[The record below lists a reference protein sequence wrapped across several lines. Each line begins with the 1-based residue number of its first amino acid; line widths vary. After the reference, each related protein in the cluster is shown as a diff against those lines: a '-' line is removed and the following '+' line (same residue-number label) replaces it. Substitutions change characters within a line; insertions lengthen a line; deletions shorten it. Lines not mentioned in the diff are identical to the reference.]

1 MSAEGRD
8 RLYLLLFTALLVGAG
23 LGLRDPWPAD
33 EPRFALVA
41 RDMVATGDWLFP
53 RVGGDLYPDKPP
65 FYFWVIASFYL
76 ITGSLRLAFLL
87 PALVAALGVVALVH
101 DMARRLFGRSAALL
115 AAGTLAASVQFVAV
129 MRGAQIDPFLCLL
142 TTFSLYALLRHLLLG
157 PDWRW
162 YFAGALVAGLGV
174 ITKGVGFLP
183 ILVLLPFALLR
194 ARGFNAL
201 PPIRGGWRW
210 PVLGLG
216 GLLLGIAVWLVPMVL
231 AVAASGD
238 PALQAYRD
246 EILFQQTVT
255 RYSAAWHHVEPWY
268 YFFVNVIPGLWLP
281 FSLLLLW
288 LVPRWREAWRER
300 NARVWLPLGWLL
312 VLLLFFS
319 LSSGKR
325 GVYVFP
331 GLPALALAAAPF
343 LPALYAKRAVRIASL
358 LLAAVLVL
366 ITWALAIGWQ
376 LNLADLRATAA
387 GYGVTHPWPLYLLA
401 AATLLA
407 WLICSGRAPLL
418 GWPATL
424 LSCALVWALALMPQ
438 FNGERSSRD
447 FMAGVIRLAGAQP
460 LGLAA
465 WKEQFLLYVP
475 GKVTHFGHNRWQE
488 GAQEFYDAARWL
500 NETPEARLLVPAG
513 SVAECFAMSPAQ
525 SAGRSSGSEWV
536 LIAAP
541 AASAC
546 AERGQQRRFIYG
558 PG

>member
-1 MSAEGRD
+1 MSVERRD
-8 RLYLLLFTALLVGAG
+8 LLYLLLFTALLVGAG

-41 RDMVATGDWLFP
+41 RDMVESGQWLFP
-53 RVGGDLYPDKPP
+53 RVGGDLYADKPP

-76 ITGSLRLAFLL
+76 ITGSLRVAFLL
-87 PALVAALGVVALVH
+87 PALLAALGAVALVH
-101 DMARRLFGRSAALL
+101 DMARRLFGRQAALL
-115 AAGTLAASVQFVAV
+115 AAGTLAASVQFVTV

-162 YFAGALVAGLGV
+162 YFAGAFVAGLGV

-183 ILVLLPFALLR
+183 MLVLLPFTLLR
-194 ARGFNAL
+194 ARGFNEL
-201 PPIRGGWRW
+201 PVIRGGWRW

-216 GLLLGIAVWLVPMVL
+216 GLLLGICVWFLPMVL
-231 AVAASGD
+231 TVAASND

-268 YFFVNVIPGLWLP
+268 YFLLNVIPGLWLP
-281 FSLLLLW
+281 LSVLLIW
-288 LVPRWREAWRER
+288 LVPHWRQAWRER

-312 VLLLFFS
+312 VVLLFFS

-325 GVYVFP
+325 GVYLFP

-343 LPALYAKRAVRIASL
+343 LPALYAKRAVRVAGVLLAL
-358 LLAAVLVL
+358 LLVAA
-366 ITWALAIGWQ
+366 ALALALGWQ
-376 LNLADLRATAA
+376 LDINDLRATAA
-387 GYGVTHPWPLYLLA
+387 GYGVVHPWPLYLLA
-401 AATLLA
+401 AAATLMWA
-407 WLICSGRAPLL
+407 ACSWRAPLL
-418 GWPATL
+418 TWPVTL
-424 LSCALVWALALMPQ
+424 LTCALVWAFALMPQ
-438 FNGERSSRD
+438 FNGARSGRD
-447 FMAGVIRLAGAQP
+447 FTASVFRIAGQHP
-460 LGLAA
+460 LGMVG

-475 GKVTHFGHNRWQE
+475 RKITHFGHTRWQE
-488 GAQEFYDAARWL
+488 GAQEYYDAARWL
-500 NETPEARLLVPAG
+500 NETPDARLLLRAEAAG
-513 SVAECFAMSPAQ
+513 QCFSASPSQ
-525 SAGRSSGSEWV
+525 PAGRSAGSEWL

-541 AASAC
+541 AVADC
-546 AERGQQRRFIYG
+546 AAQGQLHRFVYG

>member
-1 MSAEGRD
+1 MSVERRD
-8 RLYLLLFTALLVGAG
+8 LLYLLLFTALLVGTG

-41 RDMVATGDWLFP
+41 RDMVESGQWLFP
-53 RVGGDLYPDKPP
+53 RVGGDLYADKPP
-65 FYFWVIASFYL
+65 LYFWVIASFYL
-76 ITGSLRLAFLL
+76 ITGSLRVAFLL
-87 PALVAALGVVALVH
+87 PALLAALGVVALVH
-101 DMARRLFGRSAALL
+101 DMTRRLFGRQAALL

-162 YFAGALVAGLGV
+162 YFAGAFVAGLGV

-183 ILVLLPFALLR
+183 VLVLLPFALLR
-194 ARGFNAL
+194 ARGFKEL

-216 GLLLGIAVWLVPMVL
+216 GLLLGICVWFLPMVL
-231 AVAASGD
+231 TVAASND
-238 PALQAYRD
+238 PSLQAYRD

-268 YFFVNVIPGLWLP
+268 YFLLKVIPGLWLP
-281 FSLLLLW
+281 LSVLLIW
-288 LVPRWREAWRER
+288 LVPRWRQAWRER

-312 VLLLFFS
+312 VVLLFFS

-343 LPALYAKRAVRIASL
+343 LPVLYAKRAVRMAGVLLAL
-358 LLAAVLVL
+358 LLVAAAL
-366 ITWALAIGWQ
+366 ALAIGWQ
-376 LNLADLRATAA
+376 LDISDLRVTAA
-387 GYGVTHPWPLYLLA
+387 GYGVVHPWPLYLLA
-401 AATLLA
+401 AAVTLTWA
-407 WLICSGRAPLL
+407 ACSWRAPLL
-418 GWPATL
+418 AWPATL
-424 LSCALVWALALMPQ
+424 LTCALVWAFALMPQ
-438 FNGERSSRD
+438 FNGARSGRD
-447 FMAGVIRLAGAQP
+447 FTANVFRIAGQHP
-460 LGLAA
+460 LGMVG

-475 GKVTHFGHNRWQE
+475 GKITHFGHTRWQE
-488 GAQEFYDAARWL
+488 GAQEYYDAARWL
-500 NETPEARLLVPAG
+500 NETPDARLLLRAEAAG
-513 SVAECFAMSPAQ
+513 QCFSASPSQ
-525 SAGRSSGSEWV
+525 PAGRSAGSEWL

-541 AASAC
+541 AAADC
-546 AERGQQRRFIYG
+546 AVQGQLHRFVYG

>member
-1 MSAEGRD
+1 MNPERRD
-8 RLYLLLFTALLVGAG
+8 LLYLLLFTALLVGAG

-41 RDMVATGDWLFP
+41 RDMVESGQWLFP

-65 FYFWVIASFYL
+65 FFFWIIASFYL
-76 ITGSLRLAFLL
+76 VTGSLRLAFLL
-87 PALVAALGVVALVH
+87 PALAAALGVVALVH
-101 DMARRLFGRSAALL
+101 DLARRLFGREAALL
-115 AAGTLAASVQFVAV
+115 AAGTLAASVQFVSV

-183 ILVLLPFALLR
+183 MLVLLPFALLR
-194 ARGFNAL
+194 ARRFDEL
-201 PPIRGGWRW
+201 PAIRGGWRW

-216 GLLLGIAVWLVPMVL
+216 GLLLGISVWFLPMVL
-231 AVAASGD
+231 AVAASSD
-238 PALQAYRD
+238 PTLHAYRD

-268 YFFVNVIPGLWLP
+268 YFFVKVIPALWLP
-281 FSLLLLW
+281 FSLLLIW
-288 LVPRWREAWRER
+288 LVPRWREAWLARR
-300 NARVWLPLGWLL
+300 GRVWLPLGWLL

-343 LPALYAKRAVRIASL
+343 LPALYAKRMVRVAGT
-358 LLAAVLVL
+358 LLASVLVIVTL
-366 ITWALAIGWQ
+366 GLAIGWQ
-376 LNLADLRATAA
+376 LDVGGLRATAA
-387 GYGVTHPWPLYLLA
+387 GYGVTHSWPLYLLA
-401 AATLLA
+401 TVATLKWA
-407 WLICSGRAPLL
+407 WCSWRAPLL
-418 GWPATL
+418 AWPVTL
-424 LSCALVWALALMPQ
+424 LGCALVWAFALMPQ
-438 FNGERSSRD
+438 FNGERSARD
-447 FMAGVIRLAGAQP
+447 FTAAVFRLAGSHP

-475 GKVTHFGHNRWQE
+475 RKITNFGHNRWQE
-488 GAQEFYDAARWL
+488 GSQEFYDAARWL
-500 NETPEARLLVPAG
+500 NETPEARLLVPAE
-513 SVAECFAMSPAQ
+513 STAECFSRSPAQ
-525 SAGRSSGSEWV
+525 SVGRSAGSEW
-536 LIAAP
+536 LLLAAP
-541 AASAC
+541 AAADC
-546 AERGQQRRFIYG
+546 AARGQLRRFEYG
-558 PG
+558 PE